1 MEFTRKE
8 KGIKKGQV
16 ISNSARINTTERQ
29 VTLQQILVN
38 TEVHSSGTL
47 AT

>member
-1 MEFTRKE
+1 MK
-8 KGIKKGQV
+8 KSIKMGGKLMSDSV
-16 ISNSARINTTERQ
+16 RINTTQRQ